1 MIILPV
7 SVVRLAVKST
17 VSRFDFPLHCDPVVF
32 PIYSINVLTLYSG
45 GRGKI
50 NRTKTENGS
59 QHGGVIKKI
68 NI

>member
-32 PIYSINVLTLYSG
+32 AIYSIN